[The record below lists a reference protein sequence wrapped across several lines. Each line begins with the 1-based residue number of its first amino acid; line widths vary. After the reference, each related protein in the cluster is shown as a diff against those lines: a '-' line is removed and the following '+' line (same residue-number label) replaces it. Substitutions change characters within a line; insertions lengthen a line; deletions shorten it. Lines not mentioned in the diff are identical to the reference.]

1 MVTLKA
7 LDQLTPA
14 DLWREVKPELDEFW
28 QDTQAKQRQLLKT
41 FLEGVLEEE
50 MVVLLAAGRY
60 RRTEARIGYR
70 NGFYE
75 RDLVTQFGIISGI
88 RVPRK
93 RLGDTESAVFSRY
106 QRRQAQVDTLIRNA
120 FLAGISTRRVGE
132 VLEGL
137 LATPVSAQTVSRVA
151 RSLDREVAR
160 FHQAVIAD
168 DVCYLFLDGVSLR
181 VKTAAGM
188 KRRMVLCAYGISIM
202 GERRILDFRLV
213 KSESQANWE
222 AFLGQLRE
230 RGLHGQH
237 LRLIATDGCAGLHA
251 ALETAYPYTK
261 RQRCWAHKLRNVANL
276 LKRNQQEECL
286 AEAKLIYQA
295 ETRLGATKRFWAWA
309 RKWRASAPKAVECL
323 QKDLEELLSFLACP
337 AAHRRKL
344 RTTNI
349 IERCFREVR
358 LRTRPMTCFN
368 NPESCERI
376 IFAVLSH
383 LNRGWE
389 GKALLEFTY

>member
-1 MVTLKA
+1 MTTLKA
-7 LDQLTPA
+7 LDELTPA
-14 DLWREVKPELDEFW
+14 DLWREVKPDVDEFW

-50 MVVLLAAGRY
+50 MVALLAAGRY
-60 RRTEARIGYR
+60 RRTEARQGYR

-75 RDLVTQFGIISGI
+75 RDLVTQFGIISGV
-88 RVPRK
+88 RVPRS
-93 RLGDTESAVFSRY
+93 RSGEADSAVFSRY
-106 QRRQAQVDTLIRNA
+106 RRRQAQVDLMIRET
-120 FLAGISTRRVGE
+120 FLAGVSSRRVGE
-132 VLEGL
+132 VLQAVLG
-137 LATPVSAQTVSRVA
+137 TPVSAQTVSRVA
-151 RSLDREVAR
+151 RSLDGEVAR
-160 FHQAVIAD
+160 FHQAPIAD
-168 DVCYLFLDGVSLR
+168 DICYLFLDGVSLR

-188 KRRMVLCAYGISIM
+188 KRRMVLCAYGISIT

-222 AFLGQLRE
+222 AFLNQLRE
-230 RGLHGQH
+230 RGLQGQA
-237 LRLIATDGCAGLHA
+237 LVLIATDGCAGLHA
-251 ALETAYPYTK
+251 ALETVYPYVK

-276 LKRNQQEECL
+276 LKRSQQEECL

-295 ETRLGATKRFWAWA
+295 ETRLEATKRFWSWA
-309 RKWRASAPKAVECL
+309 RKWRAGAPKAVECL
-323 QKDLEELLSFLACP
+323 EKDLEELLSFLACP
-337 AAHRRKL
+337 AAQRRKL

-358 LRTRPMTCFN
+358 RRTRPMTCFN

-383 LNRGWE
+383 LNRSWE
-389 GKALLEFTY
+389 GNALPEFTH

>member
-14 DLWREVKPELDEFW
+14 DLWREVKPDVDEFW
-28 QDTQAKQRQLLKT
+28 QDAQAKQRQLLKT
-41 FLEGVLEEE
+41 FLEGVLEAE
-50 MVVLLAAGRY
+50 MVALLAAGRY
-60 RRTEARIGYR
+60 RRTEARSGYR

-75 RDLVTQFGIISGI
+75 RDLVTQFGIISGM

-93 RLGDTESAVFSRY
+93 RVGETESSVFSRY

-120 FLAGISTRRVGE
+120 FLAGVSTRRLGE
-132 VLEGL
+132 VLEEL
-137 LATPVSAQTVSRVA
+137 LGTPISAQTVSRVA
-151 RSLDREVAR
+151 RSLDREVRR
-160 FHQAVIAD
+160 FHQAPIAD

-188 KRRMVLCAYGISIM
+188 KRRMVLCAYGITLT

-222 AFLGQLRE
+222 AFLNQLRQ
-230 RGLHGQH
+230 RGLEGRH
-237 LRLIATDGCAGLHA
+237 LRLVAVDGCAGLHA
-251 ALETAYPYTK
+251 ALETAYPYVK

-276 LKRNQQEECL
+276 LKRSQQEECL

-295 ETRLGATKRFWAWA
+295 ETRLEATKRFWAWA
-309 RKWRASAPKAVECL
+309 RKWRESAPKAVECL
-323 QKDLEELLSFLACP
+323 EKDLEELLSFLACP
-337 AAHRRKL
+337 PQQRRKL

-358 LRTRPMTCFN
+358 RRTRPMTCFN

-383 LNRGWE
+383 LNRSWE
-389 GKALLEFTY
+389 GNALPEFTH